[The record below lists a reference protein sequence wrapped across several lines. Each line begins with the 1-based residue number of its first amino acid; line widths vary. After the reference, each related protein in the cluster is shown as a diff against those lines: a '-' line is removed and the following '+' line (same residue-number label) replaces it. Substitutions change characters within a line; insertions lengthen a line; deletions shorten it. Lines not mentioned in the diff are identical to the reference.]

1 MYVRL
6 IFAITFLELR
16 SNMLESNSTYATFF
30 SQEKC
35 VNESFFVLVAK
46 IRDPSEE
53 IWVRSTVPNIF
64 DEQKQKWEEKN
75 RNIFMDASL
84 LL

>member
-1 MYVRL
+1 
-6 IFAITFLELR
+6 
-16 SNMLESNSTYATFF
+16 MLESNSTYATLF

-64 DEQKQKWEEKN
+64 DEQK
-75 RNIFMDASL
+75 
-84 LL
+84 